1 MIKNQTDNTRSG
13 SERNKNPFCA
23 KFTAMRKATISLLI
37 FTVSLCFSF
46 GCLLGQNNKPDKKK
60 KKNQGKQRQE
70 ETIDYYKKWL
80 EQDVDY
86 IIAKDERAV
95 FEALSTDAE
104 RDNFIEQFW
113 FRRDPDPRSPSNE
126 FKTEHYRR
134 IRFAN
139 ERFHA
144 GMPGW
149 MTDRGRVYIMFGP
162 PDNKESYPAGGW
174 YERKHHEGGGFTSV
188 FPFEVWQ
195 YNYIE
200 GVETDVELEF
210 VDPSASNLYRLTLDP
225 QEKDEFLHV
234 PMSGFTH
241 FEMFDPDATSRLAF
255 DRRVGIREGGT
266 RQGYGIGERTKD
278 SPFQKAELM
287 MRIGKAAALRYTDL
301 KQLVTT
307 SIEYHSFPYQVATDF
322 IQINPDSYL
331 VPVTLVFDNSEISWE
346 AGPNGF
352 QSKLQVYGSVTT
364 LTKRIIFEFDD
375 DIELKQTAEQYSST
389 LAQYGTYQRKL
400 VLKPGKYR
408 LDLIV
413 KDTISGKVGTQPT
426 SLEVPKPSETTLN
439 TSSVILTKEIE
450 ATDQDMVDPFV
461 MGPFKML
468 PQVDRRFTNSD
479 FLGFYVEIYNFEL
492 DQASQTA
499 DMEILYGIAPAG
511 KEPERYSTMRRGIG
525 QAADRLYVARMVQLN
540 DLPPGRYQLICK
552 IRDRIKDESITLQER
567 FRIQ

>member
-134 IRFAN
+134 IQFAN

-200 GVETDVELEF
+200 GVETDV
-210 VDPSASNLYRLTLDP
+210 
-225 QEKDEFLHV
+225 
-234 PMSGFTH
+234 
-241 FEMFDPDATSRLAF
+241 
-255 DRRVGIREGGT
+255 
-266 RQGYGIGERTKD
+266 
-278 SPFQKAELM
+278 
-287 MRIGKAAALRYTDL
+287 RIGVRRSLRFQPL
-301 KQLVTT
+301 
-307 SIEYHSFPYQVATDF
+307 S
-322 IQINPDSYL
+322 PDSRS
-331 VPVTLVFDNSEISWE
+331 P
-346 AGPNGF
+346 
-352 QSKLQVYGSVTT
+352 
-364 LTKRIIFEFDD
+364 
-375 DIELKQTAEQYSST
+375 
-389 LAQYGTYQRKL
+389 RKGR
-400 VLKPGKYR
+400 VSPR
-408 LDLIV
+408 
-413 KDTISGKVGTQPT
+413 
-426 SLEVPKPSETTLN
+426 
-439 TSSVILTKEIE
+439 
-450 ATDQDMVDPFV
+450 TDV
-461 MGPFKML
+461 
-468 PQVDRRFTNSD
+468 
-479 FLGFYVEIYNFEL
+479 
-492 DQASQTA
+492 
-499 DMEILYGIAPAG
+499 
-511 KEPERYSTMRRGIG
+511 
-525 QAADRLYVARMVQLN
+525 RLYPL
-540 DLPPGRYQLICK
+540 
-552 IRDRIKDESITLQER
+552 RDVRPRRHFPTGVRPSSR
-567 FRIQ
+567 NP